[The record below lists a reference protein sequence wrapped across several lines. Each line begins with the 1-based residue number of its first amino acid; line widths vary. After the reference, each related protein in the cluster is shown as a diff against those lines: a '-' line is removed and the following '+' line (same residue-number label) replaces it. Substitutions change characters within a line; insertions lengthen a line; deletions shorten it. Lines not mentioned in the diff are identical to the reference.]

1 MPSSKGKDLDET
13 HNFCEGWLN
22 TRVCKE
28 EGWSIFFPE
37 IYQKYVYHHSISF
50 TYVQHMKNV
59 HFLQWKRKKSQ
70 RTECQS
76 TSSRCVRPWSDFEAL
91 EQQPRFFSEMT
102 VSWRWKKLKK
112 SRSAISQFGFW
123 SWLEPSTKDVF
134 QLLVAFF
141 TVLLELMVKSGSWGL
156 VYGVLGKQHFP
167 ALVAHSLV
175 YHSRPH
181 RRRCDVKVWESV
193 AGGVRGVSIWK
204 YVLATISM
212 TIFLCLLWQIDTS
225 SA

>member
-1 MPSSKGKDLDET
+1 MRPTTFAKVDWTHAFVKKDEAYS
-13 HNFCEGWLN
+13 F
-22 TRVCKE
+22 
-28 EGWSIFFPE
+28 
-37 IYQKYVYHHSISF
+37 QKYTKSMYCISSF
-50 TYVQHMKNV
+50 NIIHICTTYEKCTLPAVETDYI
-59 HFLQWKRKKSQ
+59 Q
-70 RTECQS
+70 RPECQ
-76 TSSRCVRPWSDFEAL
+76 AL
-91 EQQPRFFSEMT
+91 ERFWGLKTCHPAT
-102 VSWRWKKLKK
+102 VEVRWLFLGDGFFGRK
-112 SRSAISQFGFW
+112 SRSDINAHWFLQKSF
-123 SWLEPSTKDVF
+123 WLEPSTKDLF

-141 TVLLELMVKSGSWGL
+141 TVLLELMVKRGSWGL

-181 RRRCDVKVWESV
+181 RRRCDGKVWVSV

-225 SA
+225 SACIAVWSYPKAK